1 MEMNERNKDAPTQ
14 AVGGP
19 FAWLVQSTTERNP
32 PHGWAV
38 HMFNGQQ
45 VRDAVP
51 VYLAQ
56 EVDRLRSER
65 DDHARWRQDLANELD
80 QCERSRDAIG
90 RVLQKRESDLML
102 LRNAVEKMMAP
113 LGYHGEISARDDR
126 VQAVM
131 DALAQIDA
139 MNDKCQGL
147 DGGDHAMSPLD
158 DELRWYVRLMKLAHE
173 LAMEGRGQD
182 AQDLRVAA
190 THARNYRWLRDHSS
204 PERDTYY
211 LCSDRTQAR
220 FNDPS
225 WVDRH
230 IETDI
235 ANYDAVIRARSA

>member
-1 MEMNERNKDAPTQ
+1 MRLTAPARLQTWAHASRVQSDEDTYDIERTVVGSVVAGVTADRCGQCGACDRSMVPLELGNREASDMEMTERNKDAPTQ
-14 AVGGP
+14 AVGAP

-147 DGGDHAMSPLD
+147 DGGIM
-158 DELRWYVRLMKLAHE
+158 R
-173 LAMEGRGQD
+173 
-182 AQDLRVAA
+182 
-190 THARNYRWLRDHSS
+190 
-204 PERDTYY
+204 
-211 LCSDRTQAR
+211 
-220 FNDPS
+220 
-225 WVDRH
+225 
-230 IETDI
+230 
-235 ANYDAVIRARSA
+235 

>member
-139 MNDKCQGL
+139 MNDKCQGRL
-147 DGGDHAMSPLD
+147 GLIGTSRLT
-158 DELRWYVRLMKLAHE
+158 LRTTTQRSVQGAPNVAGNLPARQ
-173 LAMEGRGQD
+173 GR
-182 AQDLRVAA
+182 
-190 THARNYRWLRDHSS
+190 SS
-204 PERDTYY
+204 
-211 LCSDRTQAR
+211 
-220 FNDPS
+220 
-225 WVDRH
+225 
-230 IETDI
+230 
-235 ANYDAVIRARSA
+235 